1 VSADILLYQS
11 LFMPPR
17 RQQSNSNVN
26 TNSEAETGATTRIES
41 MACRALDGTTGMC
54 YSKSECT
61 ELDGRSVGLCDDD
74 AGENGPVCCIG
85 ELLVLLASLGHVAS
99 NACFTGS
106 CC

>member
-1 VSADILLYQS
+1 
-11 LFMPPR
+11 MPPR
-17 RQQSNSNVN
+17 RHQSNNNVN
-26 TNSEAETGATTRIES
+26 TNNEGETGATTRIES

-85 ELLVLLASLGHVAS
+85 ELLATHASPYY
-99 NACFTGS
+99 
-106 CC
+106 